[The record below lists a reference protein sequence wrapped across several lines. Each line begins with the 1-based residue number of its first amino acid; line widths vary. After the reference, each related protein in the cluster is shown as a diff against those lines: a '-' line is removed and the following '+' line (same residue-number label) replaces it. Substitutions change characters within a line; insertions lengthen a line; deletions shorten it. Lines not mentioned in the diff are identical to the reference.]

1 MSNYHICGDVS
12 IISADDSF
20 VDDDDDDALYNHL
33 NTRFMMFIMNS

>member
-12 IISADDSF
+12 IISADDSV
-20 VDDDDDDALYNHL
+20 VDDDDAL

>member
-12 IISADDSF
+12 IISADYS
-20 VDDDDDDALYNHL
+20 VVDDDDALYNHL